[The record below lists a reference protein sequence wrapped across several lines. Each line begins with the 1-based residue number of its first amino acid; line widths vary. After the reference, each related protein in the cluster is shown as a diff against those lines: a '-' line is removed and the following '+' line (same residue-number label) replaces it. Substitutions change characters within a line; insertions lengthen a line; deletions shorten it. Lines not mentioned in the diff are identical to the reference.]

1 MDTTRPNDQ
10 QGVARIKLLI
20 NNLGLSQSAFA
31 ERIGIDASNF
41 SKHLNGKLPLSDNLF
56 NKIVVAVG
64 ASKKWLLTGDGSMWN
79 STGGCETAIPTVT
92 IDTINPNNAEGAK
105 IYDIDVTAGNI
116 ARERMFADEQII
128 GSINIPTVHPDCCIV
143 RVSGDSMTPV
153 IGNGDLIA
161 IREIRN
167 KNLIFWGHIYVVLLS
182 MLFLKER
189 VGFVVLFATLLGFGG
204 IVLICDPHFNSIPML
219 NIILGILGGFMMAL
233 AFISLRNL
241 KGYFDDNVVVLVFGI
256 TMSVVSLGILIVQAS
271 MQSWQAVWHT
281 PSLSEWGIVIAM
293 GIFGTFGQYFLTKAY
308 MLAPAGI
315 VAPIDYT
322 RVVFGLIFGI
332 MLGDALPHFGV
343 GLGMVL
349 VILSGIIIGL
359 PNLLKDL
366 RSIKRSKNV

>member
-1 MDTTRPNDQ
+1 MSPKQPRYFAHYSHISLGIINMFISALFFAMMNACVKILSPSMSAVESIFFRSIIMVVLLLGWFVYKPPRKKSKQGGWWLLCLRSLFGGLSMLALFYNITHISL
-10 QGVARIKLLI
+10 GVASTF
-20 NNLGLSQSAFA
+20 SQTM
-31 ERIGIDASNF
+31 
-41 SKHLNGKLPLSDNLF
+41 P
-56 NKIVVAVG
+56 
-64 ASKKWLLTGDGSMWN
+64 
-79 STGGCETAIPTVT
+79 
-92 IDTINPNNAEGAK
+92 
-105 IYDIDVTAGNI
+105 
-116 ARERMFADEQII
+116 
-128 GSINIPTVHPDCCIV
+128 
-143 RVSGDSMTPV
+143 
-153 IGNGDLIA
+153 
-161 IREIRN
+161 
-167 KNLIFWGHIYVVLLS
+167 IYVVLLS

-281 PSLSEWGIVIAM
+281 PSLSEWGIVLAM

-332 MLGDALPHFGV
+332 MLGDTLPHFGV

-359 PNLLKDL
+359 PNLLKAL
-366 RSIKRSKNV
+366 RSIKRSNNV

>member
-1 MDTTRPNDQ
+1 MFISALFFAMMNACVKILSPSMSAVESIFFRSIIMVVLLLGWFVYKPPRKKSKQGGWWLLCLRSLFGGLSMLALFYNITHISL
-10 QGVARIKLLI
+10 GVASTF
-20 NNLGLSQSAFA
+20 SQTM
-31 ERIGIDASNF
+31 
-41 SKHLNGKLPLSDNLF
+41 P
-56 NKIVVAVG
+56 
-64 ASKKWLLTGDGSMWN
+64 
-79 STGGCETAIPTVT
+79 
-92 IDTINPNNAEGAK
+92 
-105 IYDIDVTAGNI
+105 
-116 ARERMFADEQII
+116 
-128 GSINIPTVHPDCCIV
+128 
-143 RVSGDSMTPV
+143 
-153 IGNGDLIA
+153 
-161 IREIRN
+161 
-167 KNLIFWGHIYVVLLS
+167 IYVVLLS

-241 KGYFDDNVVVLVFGI
+241 KG
-256 TMSVVSLGILIVQAS
+256 VQAS

-343 GLGMVL
+343 GFGMVL

>member
-1 MDTTRPNDQ
+1 MSPKQPRYFAHYSHISLGIINMFISALFFAMINACVKILSPSMSAVESIFFRSIIMVVLLLGWFVYKPPRKKSKQGGWWLLCLRSLFGGLSMLALFYNITHISL
-10 QGVARIKLLI
+10 GVASTF
-20 NNLGLSQSAFA
+20 SQTM
-31 ERIGIDASNF
+31 
-41 SKHLNGKLPLSDNLF
+41 P
-56 NKIVVAVG
+56 
-64 ASKKWLLTGDGSMWN
+64 
-79 STGGCETAIPTVT
+79 
-92 IDTINPNNAEGAK
+92 
-105 IYDIDVTAGNI
+105 
-116 ARERMFADEQII
+116 
-128 GSINIPTVHPDCCIV
+128 
-143 RVSGDSMTPV
+143 
-153 IGNGDLIA
+153 
-161 IREIRN
+161 
-167 KNLIFWGHIYVVLLS
+167 IYVVLLS

-281 PSLSEWGIVIAM
+281 PSLSEWGIVLAM

>member
-1 MDTTRPNDQ
+1 MDTTHLNDQ

-116 ARERMFADEQII
+116 ARERLFADEQII

-167 KNLIFWGHIYVVLLS
+167 KNLIFWGHIYVVLLDDYRMVKYIRRHS
-182 MLFLKER
+182 DPSQVILRSENQQYDDIEVAKSDIRDLFLVE
-189 VGFVVLFATLLGFGG
+189 
-204 IVLICDPHFNSIPML
+204 
-219 NIILGILGGFMMAL
+219 NIIRI
-233 AFISLRNL
+233 
-241 KGYFDDNVVVLVFGI
+241 DNRI
-256 TMSVVSLGILIVQAS
+256 
-271 MQSWQAVWHT
+271 
-281 PSLSEWGIVIAM
+281 
-293 GIFGTFGQYFLTKAY
+293 
-308 MLAPAGI
+308 
-315 VAPIDYT
+315 
-322 RVVFGLIFGI
+322 
-332 MLGDALPHFGV
+332 
-343 GLGMVL
+343 
-349 VILSGIIIGL
+349 
-359 PNLLKDL
+359 
-366 RSIKRSKNV
+366 